1 MDVGHIIL
9 DRPQLYDLDVT
20 FHGRSNSCLFMFE
33 GKKIVLNP
41 LKPKPIDMSKKTEA
55 PKAKGMNIISPK
67 AFERVA
73 IQESIV
79 FVLVARELHGETQP
93 KEVKSV
99 L

>member
-1 MDVGHIIL
+1 
-9 DRPQLYDLDVT
+9 
-20 FHGRSNSCLFMFE
+20 MF
-33 GKKIVLNP
+33 NP

-55 PKAKGMNIISPK
+55 PKAKDLNIISPK

-73 IQESIV
+73 IQESVV
-79 FVLVARELHGETQP
+79 FVLVTKELHGKTYEEQP